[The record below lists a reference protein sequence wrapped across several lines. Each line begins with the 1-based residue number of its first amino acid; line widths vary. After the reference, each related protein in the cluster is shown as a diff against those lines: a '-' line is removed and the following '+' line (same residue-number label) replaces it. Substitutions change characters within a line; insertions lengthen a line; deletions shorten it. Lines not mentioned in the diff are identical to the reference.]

1 VARPK
6 PTVRW
11 NESKQRWMAWVTF
24 PDGSRGKVERTERS
38 DAEQDLDQLLAERDR
53 GRSPGLRRQRLVTFN
68 EVLDDWVD
76 AGCPKAAISKN
87 SRRARK
93 KSENTLIT
101 IGYLLNGHVR
111 PEIGK
116 LRVDRTDNERVEAV
130 FQKMADNDYAT
141 STIDH
146 AWVYLNQACLHGV
159 RRKLIT
165 TNPAADVLL
174 PEARPPKQ
182 RKSFTVDQVQTLLTV
197 AVPADTR
204 PALWITG
211 LLCGLRPGELSGLR
225 WRYVDIDSDE
235 PCIVIGER
243 ANEINKRYVGQAAP
257 KTTRKG
263 GIGLH
268 PLVVAA
274 LRRHRS
280 ELEMLGLC
288 DPDGFVF
295 PTRNGTAIALANRRR
310 DFKRLCRRADIDD
323 ADDWTTYDLRHS
335 FASLVSDQVD
345 DLRKVADL
353 MGHSNTRTT
362 EGYRHQVRVALPH
375 AIKAWNQLLDQADAR
390 RRRNENG
397 KKRGSPTA
405 NAA

>member
-1 VARPK
+1 
-6 PTVRW
+6 
-11 NESKQRWMAWVTF
+11 MAWVTF

-38 DAEQDLDQLLAERDR
+38 DAQLDLDELLAERDR
-53 GRSPGLRRQRLVTFN
+53 GRSPGQRRQHLVTFD
-68 EVLDDWVD
+68 EVIDDWVA
-76 AGCPKAAISKN
+76 AGCPKAAVSKN
-87 SRRARK
+87 SRRAKK

-101 IGYLLNGHVR
+101 IGYLLDGHVR

-130 FQKMADNDYAT
+130 FQKMADNGYAT

-146 AWVYLNQACLHGV
+146 AWVYLNQACLHGL
-159 RRKLIT
+159 RRKVIT
-165 TNPAADVLL
+165 SNPAADVLL
-174 PEARPPKQ
+174 PEAKPPKE
-182 RKSFTVDQVQTLLTV
+182 RKSFTVDQVQTLLIG

-211 LLCGLRPGELSGLR
+211 LMCGLRPGELSGLR
-225 WRYVDIDSDE
+225 WHYVDIDSDE

-243 ANEINKRYVGQAAP
+243 ANEVNKRYVGQAEP

-280 ELEMLGLC
+280 ELELLGLY
-288 DPDGFVF
+288 DPQGFVF
-295 PTRNGTAIALANRRR
+295 PTRNETPIAVGNLRR
-310 DFKRLCRRADIDD
+310 DFKRLCRRAGIDD

-335 FASLVSDQVD
+335 FASLVSDQVG
-345 DLRKVADL
+345 DLTKVADL
-353 MGHSNTRTT
+353 MGHSSTRTT

-375 AIKAWNQLLDQADAR
+375 AIKAWNQLLDQAEAKR
-390 RRRNENG
+390 RA
-397 KKRGSPTA
+397 KKAQS
-405 NAA
+405 AAKAA